1 MGLAGRCLSGC
12 YGGRG
17 GARRCCGAALR
28 RAGSAA
34 GLPRALSF
42 RAALAM
48 GPGHAPRS
56 PLPALYAT
64 LLLLLLL
71 PPPPAMGAGERRRL
85 ACTTCRGIVD
95 RFNQVSGGDA
105 GCRVWGGRLQRGSP
119 AERRGLRA
127 MRASGC
133 APLVSP
139 RGDRTDARQR
149 LFPRSG
155 AAVGARS
162 GPGWARTPLPVP

>member
-48 GPGHAPRS
+48 GPGHTPRS
-56 PLPALYAT
+56 PLPALYAA

-105 GCRVWGGRLQRGSP
+105 WCRVWGGRLQGGRPRSAGAFVRCVPPAARPSSAPAAIGLTRGS
-119 AERRGLRA
+119 GSFRA
-127 MRASGC
+127 QE
-133 APLVSP
+133 PL
-139 RGDRTDARQR
+139 
-149 LFPRSG
+149 
-155 AAVGARS
+155 
-162 GPGWARTPLPVP
+162 